1 MRLDKQ
7 LAGPLCYEPP
17 FPPMIIAE
25 RRRVSGHL
33 HMEHYPPQLRNV
45 RNTLASAVRMRWT
58 FAHTPPGL
66 LCASPVKTPA
76 PVGQFLPRL
85 VVRSDHLTPT

>member
-58 FAHTPPGL
+58 SAHTPPRA
-66 LCASPVKTPA
+66 CFVPA
-76 PVGQFLPRL
+76 PSKHLPQLDNSCRGWL
-85 VVRSDHLTPT
+85 